1 MVVRR
6 ANANEARSGY
16 TLPVFA
22 VAAAK
27 AALLHLLGRES
38 DGEVQLD
45 LMPGEVTIAIESV
58 ARLDEVSALGITRS
72 DPGDGLDITRNTPIW
87 ARVELVERG
96 DLPLLLQA
104 GDGVGRSEAGA
115 PAIYRYA
122 RSLFETTLL
131 SLIPTERTAI
141 VRVILPEGKALAR
154 RTSNEAFGIADGLAL
169 LGTSGIAQALT
180 ATEKLEEFRQNL
192 REKVRDCDRL
202 VFCLGSNGLRV
213 ATGLGIPETAI
224 VMTANW
230 VGAMIADAGALGARS
245 LLLVGYHGKLLKLA
259 GGIFHTSSHVADAKR
274 EILCAAVLQTGGDAE
289 EARLMLTAATAED
302 ARLMLANRD
311 RVEPVFAFVAERISA
326 NAREYARK
334 YADVDIEIG
343 TVLFDRLGQLVSR
356 DRRADEL
363 LSEFHRM

>member
-1 MVVRR
+1 
-6 ANANEARSGY
+6 
-16 TLPVFA
+16 
-22 VAAAK
+22 
-27 AALLHLLGRES
+27 
-38 DGEVQLD
+38 
-45 LMPGEVTIAIESV
+45 
-58 ARLDEVSALGITRS
+58 
-72 DPGDGLDITRNTPIW
+72 
-87 ARVELVERG
+87 
-96 DLPLLLQA
+96 
-104 GDGVGRSEAGA
+104 RSEAGT

-131 SLIPTERTAI
+131 PLIPIDRTAI
-141 VRVILPEGKALAR
+141 VRIVLPEGKTLAR
-154 RTSNEAFGIADGLAL
+154 RTSNAAFGIADGLAL

-202 VFCLGSNGLRV
+202 VFCLGSNGLQV
-213 ATGLGIPETAI
+213 VTGLGIPETAI